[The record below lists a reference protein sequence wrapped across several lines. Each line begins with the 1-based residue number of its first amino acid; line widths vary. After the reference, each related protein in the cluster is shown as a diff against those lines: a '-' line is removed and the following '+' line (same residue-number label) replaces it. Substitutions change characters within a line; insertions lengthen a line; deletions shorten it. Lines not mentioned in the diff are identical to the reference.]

1 MRGELVPEPQE
12 VLRAV
17 LLEAARQAGL
27 LALLEAALQAV
38 LLALLEVALQA
49 VLRARSA
56 HGSGL
61 QR

>member
-1 MRGELVPEPQE
+1 MLIQE
-12 VLRAV
+12 VFRAV
-17 LLEAARQAGL
+17 LLEAARQAGLRALLEVALQAGL

-38 LLALLEVALQA
+38 LQ
-49 VLRARSA
+49 ARSA